1 MARIIIDKDLCTGC
15 GSCISACLYDAL
27 ELNDDGVA
35 VVDADKCNICRACVS
50 ECPFEAIS
58 VEGAQNIKDDKDDY
72 HGIWVYA
79 EQWDGKLH
87 DVAFELL
94 TEARQLSADL
104 GEDLSAVLIGH
115 NVKSDAAELNK
126 FGANNIYL
134 FDDSTLAIPNEETYA
149 YLMADLITKY
159 KPAVVLYGATA
170 FGRSLAPR
178 IAAKLNTGLTA
189 DCTFL
194 SIDKERKLLQQTRPA
209 FGGNVMA
216 TILCPEHRPQM
227 ATVRPK
233 VFKKEALSSPE
244 KCNVIIET
252 VNLNDFEP
260 KSHIIEVVGFQNKEL
275 RVEDAEIVVAGGA
288 GFACQE
294 DFALTK
300 ELADL
305 LGGCVGASRAAVDA
319 GYASHPNQVGQTGKV
334 IAPKI
339 YIACG
344 IAGAIQ
350 HLVGMENSDFIIAI
364 NNDPDAS
371 IFQIA
376 DIGIVGDVKVVLPKL
391 IEKIKSHKAKQ
402 LAV

>member
-1 MARIIIDKDLCTGC
+1 MAKIIIDKDLCSGC

-27 ELNDDGVA
+27 DINDDGVA
-35 VVDADKCNICRACVS
+35 AADADKCKLCGACVS
-50 ECPFEAIS
+50 ECPFDAIS
-58 VEGAQNIKDDKDDY
+58 IEGGQEANDDKDTY
-72 HGIWVYA
+72 HGVWVYV
-79 EQWDGKLH
+79 EQWDGKIH

-94 TEARQLSADL
+94 TEARQLAADL
-104 GEDLSAVLIGH
+104 GEDLSAVLIGY
-115 NVKSDAAELNK
+115 NIDDAAQELNK
-126 FGANNIYL
+126 YGANNIYL
-134 FDDSTLAIPNEETYA
+134 FNEKTLAVPNEETYA
-149 YLMADLITKY
+149 YLMETLIKKH

-178 IAAKLNTGLTA
+178 VAAKLDTGLTA

-194 SIDKERKLLQQTRPA
+194 SIDKERKLLEQTRPA

-216 TILCPEHRPQM
+216 TILCAEHRPQM

-233 VFKKEALSSPE
+233 VFKKEALSTPG
-244 KCNVIIET
+244 KCHVIYEAAD
-252 VNLNDFEP
+252 LNNFEP
-260 KSHIIEVVGFQNKEL
+260 VSRILQVVDFQSKGL

-288 GFACQE
+288 GFSCQE
-294 DFALTK
+294 DFALVK

-305 LGGCVGASRAAVDA
+305 MGGCVGASRAAVDA
-319 GYASHPNQVGQTGKV
+319 GFASHPSQVGQTGKV
-334 IAPKI
+334 IAPKL

-350 HLVGMENSDFIIAI
+350 HLVGMENSEFIIAI
-364 NNDPDAS
+364 NKDPDAS

-391 IEKIKSHKAKQ
+391 IDQIKSRKAKQ